1 MNVLDWVDDR
11 RDQVT
16 ERLAK
21 LRSGPP
27 VPVSMRRRQKTTTT
41 VFATSGKARLTWIAV
56 VTSASLGMLVLVTI
70 AWLPTFGGGWVWPHG
85 TSTIGTVLG
94 GLFSVH
100 PGHGL
105 PPLEAKR
112 VPAAAAV
119 YVCVVVLELLFI
131 AALVWVG
138 VLIVRRFRNDGMATR
153 WEAQQALGEGRLHEA
168 KAMIRPDLYG
178 RDRDKERA

>member
-1 MNVLDWVDDR
+1 MTFTTSQRR
-11 RDQVT
+11 RDPVGYT
-16 ERLAK
+16 PGWEVAVAVLA
-21 LRSGPP
+21 G
-27 VPVSMRRRQKTTTT
+27 
-41 VFATSGKARLTWIAV
+41 G
-56 VTSASLGMLVLVTI
+56 VLVI
-70 AWLPTFGGGWVWPHG
+70 ALAALLGLGLAALLFGGGWVWPHG

-94 GLFSVH
+94 GLFSGD

-168 KAMIRPDLYG
+168 KAIIRPDLYG
-178 RDRDKERA
+178 RDRDKE